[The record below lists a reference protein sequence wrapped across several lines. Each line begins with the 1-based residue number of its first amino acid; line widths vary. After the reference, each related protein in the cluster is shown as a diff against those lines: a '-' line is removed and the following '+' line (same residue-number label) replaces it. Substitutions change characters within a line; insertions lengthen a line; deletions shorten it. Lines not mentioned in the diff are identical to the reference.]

1 LLLDYNRMK
10 PKKKLDKKL
19 KVEDFRHIKEA
30 LGTSVF
36 DKKIKAM
43 TKTKQKNIETI
54 FVKKKSRK

>member
-1 LLLDYNRMK
+1 MK

-43 TKTKQKNIETI
+43 TKTNQKNIETI